1 MRDVLGHRDIRMTK
15 HIAQNQ
21 NVSPVHHKMTSET
34 MAPLCRRCSVLDEHL
49 QPDVSVPVY
58 QSIPLSVHM
67 SGHESGLLS
76 YPLEGSVV
84 DIAFAYGCNDRPII
98 HGIYG
103 REYALPS
110 IEPGEQLQQQRDE
123 VSTRIDAAG
132 NTINQTDQTQTSIAF
147 EKIDKVDR
155 YHGKYGQLHIDV
167 GEHSTEEVTGKKLIE
182 ALGAINLLAGDDIVL
197 GSLGDMQTATAGGF
211 GGNHR

>member
-1 MRDVLGHRDIRMTK
+1 
-15 HIAQNQ
+15 
-21 NVSPVHHKMTSET
+21 
-34 MAPLCRRCSVLDEHL
+34 
-49 QPDVSVPVY
+49 
-58 QSIPLSVHM
+58 M
-67 SGHESGLLS
+67 SGHGAGLLS

-84 DIAFAYGCNDRPII
+84 NIAFAYGRSDRPII
-98 HGIYG
+98 RGIYG
-103 REYALPS
+103 SKYALPS
-110 IEPGEQLQQQRDE
+110 IEPGERLQQQRDE

-132 NTINQTDQTQTSIAF
+132 NTIIQTDQTQTSIAF
-147 EKIDKVDR
+147 EKIDQADR
-155 YHGKYGQLHIDV
+155 YHVKLGQYHIEV